1 MKKYRS
7 QITVLLFTVFF
18 FLTASLLSEVAAQG
32 SITIHGTV
40 TDASGEPLIGVNV
53 VEKGTT
59 NGQITDIDGKYTLSI
74 SGKNSILSFSYIGYM
89 TQEMAVGNN
98 TTMNV
103 QLRDDSHNL
112 EEVVVI
118 GYGTQAKKDLTGSV
132 GVVSQAKLENQAS
145 PGIGQNLQGKIAG
158 VQIMQDNGTPYG
170 GTSIRIRGN
179 GSFGATS
186 APLIVVDGMITND
199 GLNNLNPNDVE
210 NITIL
215 KDAASAA
222 IYGSRG
228 ANGVVIVTTK
238 KGSFE
243 SPMKIDVS
251 AYASVDNVRYKI
263 PTLTAKDYAILVN
276 DYYAAAN
283 LPVPFS
289 DAEVGSFGKGT
300 NWVDEITQSGNKQS
314 YSVNIT
320 GGTKANAYAATANLY
335 TGEGIIKNTTFKRG
349 NIKLSNDMLI
359 LPTLKVGVNLNV
371 NYGASHNTDWGQAI
385 DRALIYPPTVPAY
398 DENGDYGVSSHHGEP
413 ITMLQPLIAVDLW
426 TYDQTWRKFIGIA
439 YAEWEIVKGLTLKT
453 SFNAE
458 NYIWDQDHFIPS
470 YSYGPKGLISDHPV
484 AQLYVDY
491 NNRINY
497 EWDNILTF
505 SKRFNVDHNL
515 TAMAGYTFQE
525 YNRNSLWGYR
535 TDFLNNDKSMQVLSA
550 GASNIDNDEVKESWA
565 ILSYLGRVNYDYQ
578 NKYLLSASIRV
589 DETSRI
595 AKNNRTGVFPGASA
609 GWVISQEEFMKD
621 ISLFSYLK
629 LRASWGVLGNQDI
642 GIYPYQT
649 TLNSSDLNYVFGE
662 GTDGTTL
669 TGVGPTALGN
679 SSLLWEKTSTVGVGL
694 DSYFLDDHLTFMAD
708 FYKRNT
714 TDILVRVPLL
724 STAGINT
731 DRYPYQ
737 NAGAVT
743 NTGIELS
750 LGYSNARDNMPL
762 TYDVSVNWT
771 YNTNKV
777 TKIPAPIVNNFD
789 RVEVGHSINEWYGYV
804 QDGIFQT
811 KEEIANSATQPNAAP
826 GDIKFKDL
834 DENGVIDTNDRQFL
848 GHSTAPHSF
857 GGNIAMAYKK
867 FDLVAAF
874 YGQLGAY
881 RNMDKVGFAITR
893 GGEQTSEWMYKQRWT
908 GPGTSNYI
916 PRVVAGDPND
926 NYRRSD
932 FWLRSTDFFRLQ
944 NLQIGY
950 NFDKLLMGQS
960 ANVIKKLRFYIAAQN
975 LFCINSYPG
984 WDPEQ
989 NVNGGFPIPRSFY
1002 AGINVGF

>member
-1 MKKYRS
+1 MEKYRS
-7 QITVLLFTVFF
+7 QITVILFTVFF
-18 FLTASLLSEVAAQG
+18 FLTASLLSEMAAQG
-32 SITIHGTV
+32 SITIRGTV
-40 TDASGEPLIGVNV
+40 TDTSGEPLIGVNV

-74 SGKNSILSFSYIGYM
+74 SGKNSILSFSYVGYM
-89 TQEMAVGNN
+89 TQEMTVGNN

-103 QLRDDSHNL
+103 QLRDDAQNL

-118 GYGTQAKKDLTGSV
+118 GYGTSAKKDLTGSV

-158 VQIMQDNGTPYG
+158 VQIIQNNGTPYG

-186 APLIVVDGMITND
+186 APLIVIDGMITND
-199 GLNNLNPNDVE
+199 GLNNLNPDDVE
-210 NITIL
+210 NIIIL

-238 KGSFE
+238 KGSFD

-251 AYASVDNVRYKI
+251 AYASVDNIRHKI

-300 NWVDEITQSGNKQS
+300 NWVDEITQSGSKQS
-314 YSVNIT
+314 YSMNIT

-349 NIKLSNDMLI
+349 NIKLSNDLRI

-371 NYGASHNTDWGQAI
+371 NYGVSNNTDWGQAI
-385 DRALIYPPTVPAY
+385 DRALIYPPTVSAY
-398 DENGDYGVSSHHGEP
+398 DENGNYGISSHHGEP

-426 TYDQTWRKFIGIA
+426 TYDQTWRKFIGIT
-439 YAEWEIVKGLTLKT
+439 YAEWEIIRGLTLKT

-458 NYIWDQDHFIPS
+458 NYIWDQDHFRPS

-505 SKRFNVDHNL
+505 SKRLNVDHNL

-525 YNRNSLWGYR
+525 YSGNSLWGYR
-535 TDFLNNDKSMQVLSA
+535 TNFLNNDKTMQVLSA
-550 GASNIDNDEVKESWA
+550 GASNIDNDGVKESWA
-565 ILSYLGRVNYDYQ
+565 ILSYLGRINYDYQ

-589 DETSRI
+589 DKTSRI
-595 AKNNRTGVFPGASA
+595 TKNNRTGVFPGASA

-621 ISLFSYLK
+621 MPLFSYLK
-629 LRASWGVLGNQDI
+629 LRASWGILGNQDI
-642 GIYPYQT
+642 GVYPYQT

-679 SSLLWEKTSTVGVGL
+679 SSLLWEKTSTVGGGL
-694 DSYFLDDHLTFMAD
+694 DAYFLDDHLTFMAD

-737 NAGAVT
+737 NVGAVT

-750 LGYSNARDNMPL
+750 LGYSNVRDNMPL

-771 YNTNKV
+771 YNINEV

-811 KEEIANSATQPNAAP
+811 QEEIANSATQPNAAP

-834 DENGVIDTNDRQFL
+834 DGNEVIDTNDRQFL

-857 GGNIAMAYKK
+857 GGNIAMGYKN

-881 RNMDKVGFAITR
+881 RSLDQVGFAITR
-893 GGEQTSEWMYKQRWT
+893 GGEQTSEWMFKQRWT
-908 GPGTSNYI
+908 GPGTSNYV

-950 NFDKLLMGQS
+950 NFDKLLTGQS

-989 NVNGGFPIPRSFY
+989 NINGGFPIPRSFY